1 MPSCSSR
8 TAQRT
13 CCAGAA
19 TLNSS
24 AAPARLIARR
34 EGACAVQGESVG
46 MDRARV
52 ERRRCDCGSNAGRG
66 GVIQCRRTRAVQK
79 ATRGEGGAPA
89 TGEAYLHL
97 LRFLR
102 CAHGSRQPPGC
113 AATLCNNRGG
123 RKDAG
128 LLHCAPHDGG
138 RSASQQLTWRSHV
151 RSRAAYACSYS
162 AAT

>member
-34 EGACAVQGESVG
+34 EGACAVQGETVG

-128 LLHCAPHDGG
+128 LLPCAPHDGG